1 MAIDLMAVSPVSRT
15 GPAPTCTDQSPPAMV
30 EQFLE
35 EHVDKLRSKAA
46 GGATGPAS
54 FDVGHG
60 RADFQALLAGSKA
73 DFMKAAQHLATE
85 LHAGMGK
92 TANAADGTFVVLRLD
107 GGSTAAVLKLQVISP
122 HGGYL
127 DAKRQIQAI
136 ENLLDVPGGLQKGAV
151 VPDPRKDSD
160 VIVGDKLGADASLYF
175 LEAIGVR
182 QHQTATAGA
191 LSLLRLASE
200 VMPDKQAKIAQA
212 VAAAHDQPVATV
224 IKNLEPT
231 AAQRAHL
238 TRRLKE
244 ERRPIVKVDSTG
256 VTLKRTVS
264 GDGID
269 ITGPVAEMDK
279 RVRIRG
285 NVATVTFSKKPESTF

>member
-1 MAIDLMAVSPVSRT
+1 MAIDLMSVSNVSRT
-15 GPAPTCTDQSPPAMV
+15 GPVPTCTDQSPPSMV

-46 GGATGPAS
+46 EDGTGPAS
-54 FDVGHG
+54 FDGSHG
-60 RADFQALLAGSKA
+60 KADFQALLTGSKA

-85 LHAGMGK
+85 LHTAMGK
-92 TANAADGTFVVLRLD
+92 TGNAADGTFVVLRLD

-127 DAKRQIQAI
+127 DAQQQIQAI

-175 LEAIGVR
+175 LQALGVR
-182 QHQTATAGA
+182 QHQTASAGA
-191 LSLLRLASE
+191 LSLMRIASE
-200 VMPDKQAKIAQA
+200 VMPGKHAEIAQA
-212 VAAAHDQPVATV
+212 VAAAQNQPVKTL
-224 IKNLEPT
+224 IDKLEPT
-231 AAQRAHL
+231 AAERVQL
-238 TRRLKE
+238 SRRLNE

-256 VTLKRTVS
+256 VRLTRTLS
-264 GDGID
+264 GDGIE
-269 ITGPVAEMDK
+269 IKGPVTEMDK
-279 RVRIRG
+279 RVKIDG